1 MRAVALAILL
11 TADLSFSGSFNAQQ
25 PSAHTLLMIAAHA
38 DDESPI
44 GPVLARYA
52 REGVQVHML
61 VVTDGAQGGSNTSIP
76 RGPELAKVRAAEA
89 QCAAEALGLKPPT
102 VLDFPD
108 AKLGDFSADPSLLY
122 RVTARLA
129 QELERIRPDAIVT
142 WGPDGG
148 MGHPDHRIVSN
159 LVTQLARAGA
169 PGAPQRLYYMN
180 IPPEGFR
187 AVYPERGVPPFLVP
201 EAKHFTV
208 RISFA
213 PEDLAAAQR
222 AMTCHRT
229 QYTGEVIRRVVD
241 VMERTWNGAIPLM
254 SAFDP
259 APKTDLFR

>member
-52 REGVQVHML
+52 REGVQVHMI

-76 RGPELAKVRAAEA
+76 RGPELAKVRVAEA

-148 MGHPDHRIVSN
+148 MGHPTIGS
-159 LVTQLARAGA
+159 
-169 PGAPQRLYYMN
+169 
-180 IPPEGFR
+180 
-187 AVYPERGVPPFLVP
+187 
-201 EAKHFTV
+201 
-208 RISFA
+208 
-213 PEDLAAAQR
+213 
-222 AMTCHRT
+222 
-229 QYTGEVIRRVVD
+229 
-241 VMERTWNGAIPLM
+241 
-254 SAFDP
+254 
-259 APKTDLFR
+259 